1 MGARSSMGSPT
12 RWIAGLVVIGALWLV
27 AFQHHDRIPG
37 LTYVNLGLHEFGH
50 MVTYSAS
57 DLINALMGSIAQV
70 AIPLLIALWLFFRRG
85 DWVAAGVCLAWA
97 ATSALEVAI
106 YVADAPT
113 QELELIGDSHD
124 WAFIL
129 GPDGYDAMDKSA
141 SLANTIRDGASVA
154 AAIGF
159 VLCLAAPLKARN
171 RRQPEETA
179 FTRREMPASSPW
191 AESATSGKAPRSA
204 SSPK

>member
-27 AFQHHDRIPG
+27 AFQHHNRIPG

-70 AIPLLIALWLFFRRG
+70 AIPLLIALWLFIRRG

-113 QELELIGDSHD
+113 QKLELIGDSHD
-124 WAFIL
+124 W
-129 GPDGYDAMDKSA
+129 
-141 SLANTIRDGASVA
+141 
-154 AAIGF
+154 
-159 VLCLAAPLKARN
+159 
-171 RRQPEETA
+171 
-179 FTRREMPASSPW
+179 
-191 AESATSGKAPRSA
+191 
-204 SSPK
+204 